1 MTSPISP
8 DDLLRSALN
17 ALALRQ
23 RTLANNVANADTPG
37 FKSSDVRFE
46 QLLSQAMQGQAKAV
60 SPARTHAQHLGGSAR
75 GPVEGELVTSQNTPL
90 RNDGNN
96 VDIDQQMVR
105 LAETAITYSALT
117 QLAASRLALLKSVIS
132 ER

>member
-1 MTSPISP
+1 MTRPISP

-37 FKSSDVRFE
+37 FKSSDVGFE
-46 QLLSQAMQGQAKAV
+46 QLLSQAMPGQAKAV
-60 SPARTHAQHLGGSAR
+60 SPARTHAQPLGGSAR
-75 GPVEGELVTSQNTPL
+75 GPVEGEVVTSQNTTL

-105 LAETAITYSALT
+105 LGGAGIKYNALT
-117 QLAASRLALLKSVIS
+117 PPVAPRP
-132 ER
+132 

>member
-8 DDLLRSALN
+8 DALLRSALN

-23 RTLANNVANADTPG
+23 RTLADNIANADTPG

-46 QLLSQAMQGQAKAV
+46 QLLSRAMRGQTKAV
-60 SPARTHAQHLGGSAR
+60 SPARTNVQHLGGSAR
-75 GPVEGELVTSQNTPL
+75 GPVEGEVVTSQNTTL

-105 LAETAITYSALT
+105 LAETAITYSAR
-117 QLAASRLALLKSVIS
+117 A
-132 ER
+132 